1 MFRCPACGTEVNPDW
16 KVCICGAS
24 LVLLRQLEAAADAW
38 YNRGLQELSAVRPGE
53 ALAWFSACC
62 AARPTDAE
70 ARLAQA
76 RVWGQLGHWPECA
89 RAAQLARE
97 IDPSLDGL
105 PELEQLLAEQKLLP
119 DSSALQEK

>member
-1 MFRCPACGTEVNPDW
+1 MFRCPACGIEVQKDW
-16 KVCICGAS
+16 VVCVCGAS
-24 LVLLRQLEAAADAW
+24 LLLLHRLEAVADAW
-38 YNRGLQELSAVRPGE
+38 YNRGLEELSAGRLGE

-105 PELEQLLAEQKLLP
+105 PELEQLLHEVGLAG
-119 DSSALQEK
+119 